1 MATSQH
7 DLSFLWPLLKGLL
20 VIYVVLVGS
29 VYLFQ
34 RKLQYFPDADP
45 VPLPQGQAFRGL
57 QAVELLT
64 EDGIRLLSWY
74 WPGDRPLTLVYFSG
88 NGGNRLDRLEWARD
102 FHRLGY
108 GLFLLEYRGYGG
120 NPGTPTETGLYRDA
134 QAAVDW
140 LAREP
145 GRKLAYLGESLGSG
159 VAVEMAIRAAPA
171 GLIIQSGFSSA
182 ADVGQHRYPLLPV
195 GLLMKDSFDSLPKI
209 GGLSC
214 PLLAIHGDR
223 DRTVPLSLGRAL
235 FEAAPEPKEWL
246 PVRGAAHNDVS
257 GAGGQSYWKKIDNFL
272 NEVSGSRPDSEAVPQ
287 TREH

>member
-1 MATSQH
+1 MATSQP

-34 RKLQYFPDADP
+34 RKLQYFPNADP
-45 VPLPQGQAFRGL
+45 VPLPQGQALRGL
-57 QAVELLT
+57 QEIELET

-74 WPGDRPLTLVYFSG
+74 WPGERPLTLAYFSG
-88 NGGNRLDRLEWARD
+88 NGGNRADRLEWARD

-108 GLFLLEYRGYGG
+108 GLLLLEYRGYGG
-120 NPGTPTETGLYRDA
+120 NPGTPTETNLYRDA
-134 QAAVDW
+134 QAALDW

-145 GRKLAYLGESLGSG
+145 GRKLVYLGESLGSG
-159 VAVEMAIRAAPA
+159 VAVEMATRAAPA

-195 GLLMKDSFDSLPKI
+195 DLLMKDPFDSLPKI
-209 GGLSC
+209 KSLSC
-214 PLLAIHGDR
+214 PLLAIHGDL

-246 PVRGAAHNDVS
+246 LVPGAAHNDVS
-257 GAGGQSYWKKIDNFL
+257 AVGGQSYWKTIDDFL
-272 NEVSGSRPDSEAVPQ
+272 NEVSGSGPNGGNAP
-287 TREH
+287 

>member
-1 MATSQH
+1 MATSQP

-34 RKLQYFPDADP
+34 RKLQYFPNVDP
-45 VPLPQGQAFRGL
+45 VSLPQGQAFRGL
-57 QAVELLT
+57 QEVELET
-64 EDGIRLLSWY
+64 EDGNRLLSWY

-88 NGGNRLDRLEWARD
+88 NGGNRADRLEWAWG

-120 NPGTPTETGLYRDA
+120 NPGTPTERNLYRDA
-134 QAAVDW
+134 QAALDW
-140 LAREP
+140 LARDP

-159 VAVEMAIRAAPA
+159 VAVEMATRAPPA

-195 GLLMKDSFDSLPKI
+195 GLLMKDPFDSLPKI
-209 GGLSC
+209 KGLSC

-223 DRTVPLSLGRAL
+223 DRTVPLPLGRAL

-246 PVRGAAHNDVS
+246 MVPGAAHNDVS
-257 GAGGQSYWKKIDNFL
+257 GVGGQSYWKKIDDFL
-272 NEVSGSRPDSEAVPQ
+272 KKVSDSGPNGEAVPQ
-287 TREH
+287 THKQ

>member
-20 VIYVVLVGS
+20 VIYVVLLGS

-34 RKLQYFPDADP
+34 RKLQYFPNADP
-45 VPLPQGQAFRGL
+45 VPLPRGQAFRGL
-57 QAVELLT
+57 QEVELST
-64 EDGIRLLSWY
+64 EDGLRLLSWH
-74 WPGDRPLTLVYFSG
+74 WPGERPLTLVYFSG
-88 NGGNRLDRLEWARD
+88 NGGNRADRLEWARG

-140 LAREP
+140 LSREP
-145 GRKLAYLGESLGSG
+145 GRQLGFLGESLGSG
-159 VAVEMAIRAAPA
+159 VAVEMATRAAPA

-195 GLLMKDSFDSLPKI
+195 DLLMKDPFDSLPKI
-209 GGLSC
+209 RSLSC

-235 FEAAPEPKEWL
+235 FDAAPGPKEWL
-246 PVRGAAHNDVS
+246 PVPGAAHNDVP
-257 GAGGQSYWKKIDNFL
+257 GVGGQSYWKKIDDFL
-272 NEVSGSRPDSEAVPQ
+272 KEISGTGPVGEAVSRTLQP
-287 TREH
+287 

>member
-1 MATSQH
+1 MVTSQP
-7 DLSFLWPLLKGLL
+7 DLSFLWPLLRGLL

-34 RKLQYFPDADP
+34 RKLQYFPNADP
-45 VPLPQGQAFRGL
+45 VPLPQGQAYRGL
-57 QAVELLT
+57 QEVELET
-64 EDGIRLLSWY
+64 EDGNRLLSWY
-74 WPGDRPLTLVYFSG
+74 WPGEKPLTLVYFSG
-88 NGGNRLDRLEWARD
+88 NGGNRVDRLEWARD

-120 NPGTPTETGLYRDA
+120 NPGTPTETNLYRDA
-134 QAAVDW
+134 QAALDW
-140 LAREP
+140 LARDP

-159 VAVEMAIRAAPA
+159 VAVEMATRAAPA

-182 ADVGQHRYPLLPV
+182 ADVGQHRYPILPV
-195 GLLMKDSFDSLPKI
+195 RLLMKDPFDSLPKI
-209 GGLSC
+209 RGLSC

-246 PVRGAAHNDVS
+246 LVPGAAHNDVY
-257 GAGGQSYWKKIDNFL
+257 GVGGQSYWKKIDDFL
-272 NEVSGSRPDSEAVPQ
+272 NKVSGREPDSEAASQ
-287 TREH
+287 NREP

>member
-1 MATSQH
+1 MANSQP

-20 VIYVVLVGS
+20 VVYVVLVGS

-34 RKLQYFPDADP
+34 RKLQYFPNADP
-45 VPLPQGQAFRGL
+45 VPLPQAQAFRGL
-57 QAVELLT
+57 QEVELET
-64 EDGIRLLSWY
+64 EDGNRLLSWY

-88 NGGNRLDRLEWARD
+88 NGGNRADRLEWARD
-102 FHRLGY
+102 FHRLGF

-134 QAAVDW
+134 QAALDW
-140 LAREP
+140 LARDP

-159 VAVEMAIRAAPA
+159 VAVEMATRAAPA

-195 GLLMKDSFDSLPKI
+195 GLLMKDPFDSLPKI
-209 GGLSC
+209 GDLRC
-214 PLLAIHGDR
+214 PLLSIHGDR

-235 FEAAPEPKEWL
+235 FDAAPEPKEWL
-246 PVRGAAHNDVS
+246 PVPGAAHNDVS
-257 GAGGQSYWKKIDNFL
+257 GVGGESYWKKIDDFL
-272 NEVSGSRPDSEAVPQ
+272 TEVSGSKPDGEAVPQ
-287 TREH
+287 VHKP

>member
-1 MATSQH
+1 MATSQP

-20 VIYVVLVGS
+20 VVYVVLVGS

-34 RKLQYFPDADP
+34 RKLQYFPNADP

-57 QAVELLT
+57 QEVELET
-64 EDGIRLLSWY
+64 EDGNRLLSWY

-88 NGGNRLDRLEWARD
+88 NGGNRGDRLEWARD

-120 NPGTPTETGLYRDA
+120 NPGAPTETNLYRDA
-134 QAAVDW
+134 QAALDW
-140 LAREP
+140 LAGAP

-159 VAVEMAIRAAPA
+159 VAVEMATRATPA

-195 GLLMKDSFDSLPKI
+195 GLLMKDPFDSLPKI
-209 GGLSC
+209 RSLGC

-223 DRTVPLSLGRAL
+223 DRTVPLALGRAL

-246 PVRGAAHNDVS
+246 PVAGAAHNDVS
-257 GAGGQSYWKKIDNFL
+257 GVGGQSYWKKIDDFL
-272 NEVSGSRPDSEAVPQ
+272 SEVSGSGPDAEAVPQ
-287 TREH
+287 THRQ